1 MQINLNTYLLKRC
14 IGKRYERLRYEDKNS
29 IIRLFPFIIAT
40 VIINLNL
47 NSGGKVMNFK
57 KVGEQIAALRK
68 AKGLTQSELGERI
81 GVSFQA
87 VSKWERG
94 ETLPDITLLPDL
106 AKILETTVDFILIG
120 SEKVVEYKGK
130 FTVTDMKKGLD
141 CIKNAG
147 EYLGKENIIYRAAIK
162 GINTDLNTDIEE
174 AFSNDYIFEAFL
186 AEAIIQNLIYGL
198 YVDISDVKNNFKHE
212 HFKNI
217 VVDYCNRRGI
227 K

>member
-1 MQINLNTYLLKRC
+1 
-14 IGKRYERLRYEDKNS
+14 
-29 IIRLFPFIIAT
+29 
-40 VIINLNL
+40 
-47 NSGGKVMNFK
+47 MNIK

-68 AKGLTQSELGERI
+68 AKGITQNELGERI

-106 AKILETTVDFILIG
+106 AKILETTTDYILLG

-130 FTVTDMKKGLD
+130 FTVTDIKKGLN
-141 CIKNAG
+141 CLKNVG
-147 EYLGKENIIYRAAIK
+147 EYLGAENFIYRAAIK
-162 GINTDLNTDIEE
+162 GINNELNTNIEE
-174 AFSNDYIFEAFL
+174 AFSNDYVFEAFL
-186 AEAIIQNLIYGL
+186 AEAIIQNLMSGL

-217 VVDYCNRRGI
+217 VVDYCDRYGI

>member
-1 MQINLNTYLLKRC
+1 
-14 IGKRYERLRYEDKNS
+14 
-29 IIRLFPFIIAT
+29 
-40 VIINLNL
+40 
-47 NSGGKVMNFK
+47 MNIK

-68 AKGLTQSELGERI
+68 AKGITQNELGERI

-106 AKILETTVDFILIG
+106 AKILETTTDYILLG
-120 SEKVVEYKGK
+120 SEKVIEYKGK
-130 FTVTDMKKGLD
+130 FTVTDMKKGLN
-141 CIKNAG
+141 CLEKVG
-147 EYLGKENIIYRAAIK
+147 EYLGAENIIYRSAIK
-162 GINTDLNTDIEE
+162 GINNELNTNIEE
-174 AFSNDYIFEAFL
+174 AFSNDNVFEAFL
-186 AEAIIQNLIYGL
+186 AEAIIQNLMSGL

-217 VVDYCNRRGI
+217 VVDYCDRYGI